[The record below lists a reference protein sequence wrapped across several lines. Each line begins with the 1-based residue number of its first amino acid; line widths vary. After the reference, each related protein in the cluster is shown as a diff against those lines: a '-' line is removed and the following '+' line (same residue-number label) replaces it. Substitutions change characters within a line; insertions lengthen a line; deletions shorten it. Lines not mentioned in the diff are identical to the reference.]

1 VIRQMTTDLDDA
13 DDEVLCA
20 AAVLGDREA
29 FEVIVHRHGRALYR
43 YSRRMLNTENDCAD
57 VMQETFIAAWRQ
69 LGSGSFRHASSLR
82 TWLFAICSHKII
94 DSRRIKRAQPIDDR
108 LIEATPNDQHVD
120 PFAAASNSAF
130 LAALEEALTE
140 LPFRQR
146 AAWVMREIELLTFV
160 QIGQALQLSADAARG
175 HHHRATATLRVRL
188 RRWQ

>member
-1 VIRQMTTDLDDA
+1 MIRPITTDLGDA
-13 DDEVLCA
+13 DDEALGA

-29 FEVIVHRHGRALYR
+29 FESSCTATAPRSTAKPPDAEHRKRCAESCRKRLSPPGAS
-43 YSRRMLNTENDCAD
+43 SR
-57 VMQETFIAAWRQ
+57 
-69 LGSGSFRHASSLR
+69 SGSFRYGSSLR

-108 LIEATPNDQHVD
+108 LLEATPNHQHPD
-120 PFAAASNSAF
+120 PFAAASNSEF
-130 LAALEEALTE
+130 LAALEEALIE

-160 QIGQALQLSADAARG
+160 QIGQALQLSPDAVRG

>member
-1 VIRQMTTDLDDA
+1 
-13 DDEVLCA
+13 
-20 AAVLGDREA
+20 
-29 FEVIVHRHGRALYR
+29 
-43 YSRRMLNTENDCAD
+43 NDCAD

-160 QIGQALQLSADAARG
+160 QIGQALQLSPDAARG
-175 HHHRATATLRVRL
+175 HHHRATATLRARL